1 MSVKPIQDDLQV
13 SEVGETPKVN
23 KTNID
28 SQLLPLPPMTM
39 GAFQDL
45 VQSVVED
52 ITKPVAPQTIA
63 VDELVAPTT
72 SSETPETPTTSS
84 ETQSPVIIETPQVPT
99 SDLEKKFS
107 NIDDLE
113 TRVLD
118 LLSQLE
124 GRSMGSGAS
133 QDASGLTTR
142 EYVDVVLDG
151 ERNLEGEKLVDVANF
166 LSNKGEEGLRFQRNE
181 EGTIDVFQGNE
192 LINTMDETQVNAWI
206 TEFEKAEA
214 SRNDEA
220 SDAVTKEHS
229 ANTPDVEGKI
239 LHSQDI
245 STSEHKPFSFD
256 GEALLFL
263 NDTGSS
269 VQKIDLF
276 DEIAKS
282 HKTNGKKDYYVMK
295 FTIDTSGNITDS
307 ELVFENKNGKDTIPI
322 GLEEL
327 VEFELVGGKNVQ
339 TKIYFP
345 FAIAFNGQLQMLST
359 GGLYKLFTYCVN
371 IDGDKLDAF
380 FPHKLI

>member
-72 SSETPETPTTSS
+72 SSETPETPTVAS
-84 ETQSPVIIETPQVPT
+84 ETQSPVIIETPQIPT

-282 HKTNGKKDYYVMK
+282 HKTNGKKDR
-295 FTIDTSGNITDS
+295 
-307 ELVFENKNGKDTIPI
+307 
-322 GLEEL
+322 
-327 VEFELVGGKNVQ
+327 
-339 TKIYFP
+339 
-345 FAIAFNGQLQMLST
+345 
-359 GGLYKLFTYCVN
+359 C
-371 IDGDKLDAF
+371 
-380 FPHKLI
+380 